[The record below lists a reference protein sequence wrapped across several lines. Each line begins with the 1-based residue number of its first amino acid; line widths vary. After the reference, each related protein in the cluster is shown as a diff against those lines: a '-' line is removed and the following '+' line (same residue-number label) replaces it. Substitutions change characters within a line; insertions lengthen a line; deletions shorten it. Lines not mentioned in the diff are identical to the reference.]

1 MHELAIV
8 EALLETI
15 VPKAKENGAKKIL
28 EVNFHV
34 GEMSGIVP
42 SCIHEYFALASKG
55 TIAENAKINLKTMP
69 AMIRCNACGYQGAPD
84 KENYCCPACQSLDFK
99 LTGGREY
106 YVESL
111 IAE

>member
-28 EVNFHV
+28 AVNFHI

-42 SCIHEYFALASKG
+42 SCIHEYFALAGRG
-55 TIAENAKINLKTMP
+55 TIAEGAEINLKQVP
-69 AMIRCNACGYQGAPD
+69 AEILCQDCGYRGVPD
-84 KENYCCPACQSLDFK
+84 RTDYCCPECRSLSIR
-99 LTGGREY
+99 LVSGREY
-106 YVESL
+106 FIES
-111 IAE
+111 IVAE

>member
-15 VPKAKENGAKKIL
+15 VPRAKESGAKKIL
-28 EVNFHV
+28 EVNFRI

-42 SCIHEYFALASKG
+42 SCIHEYFAIASKG
-55 TIAENAKINLKTMP
+55 TIAENAVINMETVP
-69 AMIRCNACGYQGAPD
+69 AAIRCNTCGYQGAPD
-84 KENYCCPACQSLDFK
+84 KENYSCPACQSLDFR

-106 YVESL
+106 YVDSL